1 MTISSANRL
10 ELQQIIQSVSY
21 DRGVE
26 REVVIEAIE
35 EAISKAARQ
44 RYGQELDIRAK
55 YDEQVG
61 VMNLDR
67 YREIVDVVES
77 PPTQI
82 GLEDARAIDPDA
94 AVGGELCEPMPPVN
108 IEEMDRIIVQNAIQV
123 ILQRIREAER
133 ERQYE
138 EFKDQVGQI
147 IFGTVNREEFGNIIV
162 DVAVGEAMIPKSQ
175 RIGRETPIK
184 GERIRAIVTE
194 VSRELRGPQVRLS
207 RTSPEFLK
215 ELFRNEVPE
224 FYDGSIDIVRVAR
237 DPGSRAKI
245 AVVSY
250 DSSIDPVGACVGMRG
265 SRVQAVVN
273 ELQGERIDV
282 IPWMDEMYD
291 LVTESLR
298 PAKVLYGL
306 RDKDGNP
313 STVVVPDT
321 MLALAIGSRGQ
332 NVRLARSLTQ
342 LDLTILT
349 ESEDKARREAEVLA
363 YQQTLM
369 EQINIDSELASYLVA
384 DGMVSV
390 AVIVA
395 STIEQ
400 LEMCEGIDA
409 DIAAALQERAR
420 DYIEKEA
427 KEAMAEAR
435 RYGLEDD
442 LAEFEQLSPQMLL
455 ELARNDIPSLRAFA
469 ECATWELVG
478 GVTYE
483 RGQKIKDD
491 GILETFDLSN
501 DEAEMMIM
509 TARAMIGIISTE
521 ELMNHIGT
529 EAVAEDAGEVDESW
543 PTDMV

>member
-26 REVVIEAIE
+26 REVVIGAIE
-35 EAISKAARQ
+35 EAISKAAQQ
-44 RYGQELDIRAK
+44 RYGQELDIRAR
-55 YDEQVG
+55 YDEMVG
-61 VMNLDR
+61 VMNLNR
-67 YREIVDVVES
+67 YREIVDVVDNPHS
-77 PPTQI
+77 QI
-82 GLEDARAIDPDA
+82 GLEDARELDPEA
-94 AVGGELCEPMPPVN
+94 RIGAELCEQMPPVN

-133 ERQYE
+133 ARQYE

-147 IFGTVNREEFGNIIV
+147 VSGTVNREEFGNIIV
-162 DVAVGEAMIPKSQ
+162 DVSVGEAVIPKSQ
-175 RIGRETPIK
+175 RIGRETPMK
-184 GERIRAIVTE
+184 GERVRAIVTE
-194 VSRELRGPQVRLS
+194 VNRELKGHQVRLS

-306 RDKDGNP
+306 RDKEGSP
-313 STVVVPDT
+313 STVVVPDA

-349 ESEDKARREAEVLA
+349 ETEANQRREEDAIK

-369 EQINIDSELASYLVA
+369 EQINIDGELAGYLVA
-384 DGMVSV
+384 DGFVSV
-390 AVIVA
+390 DVIV
-395 STIEQ
+395 SSSIDQ

-420 DYIEKEA
+420 EYLELEA
-427 KEAMAEAR
+427 REAMEEAR
-435 RYGLEDD
+435 RYGLQDD
-442 LAEFEQLSPQMLL
+442 LAEFEQLTPKMLL
-455 ELARNDIPSLRAFA
+455 ALAENDITTLRGFA
-469 ECATWELVG
+469 ECAAWELTG
-478 GVTYE
+478 GVTVE
-483 RGQKIKDD
+483 RGQKIRDD
-491 GILETFDLSN
+491 GILEMFDLSN
-501 DEAEMMIM
+501 DEAEMLIM

-521 ELMNHIGT
+521 ELMQQV
-529 EAVAEDAGEVDESW
+529 AVQRAEDDAGMADEPW
-543 PTDMV
+543 PPSMS

>member
-26 REVVIEAIE
+26 REVVVEAIE

-55 YDEQVG
+55 YDELVG
-61 VMNLDR
+61 VMKLDR
-67 YREIVDVVES
+67 HRGIVEVVEN
-77 PPTQI
+77 PHTQI
-82 GLEDARAIDPDA
+82 DLEEARSLDPDA
-94 AVGGELCEPMPPVN
+94 ALGGELCEPMPPVN

-147 IFGTVNREEFGNIIV
+147 IFGAVNREEFGNIIV
-162 DVAVGEAMIPKSQ
+162 DVSVGEAVIPKSQ
-175 RIGRETPIK
+175 RIGRETPLK

-313 STVVVPDT
+313 STVVVPDS

-349 ESEDKARREAEVLA
+349 ESEDKARRETEVEEF
-363 YQQTLM
+363 QQTLM
-369 EQINIDSELASYLVA
+369 KQINIDGELASYLVA
-384 DGMVSV
+384 DGVVSV
-390 AVIVA
+390 DVIVS
-395 STIEQ
+395 STIDQ

-420 DYIEKEA
+420 EYIEREA

-455 ELARNDIPSLRAFA
+455 ELARNGITSLRGFA

-491 GILETFDLSN
+491 GILESFDLSN
-501 DEAEMMIM
+501 DEAEMLIM

-521 ELMNHIGT
+521 ELMSHIET
-529 EAVAEDAGEVDESW
+529 EEITEDAGEGDESW
-543 PTDMV
+543 PAEMA

>member
-26 REVVIEAIE
+26 REVVVEAIE

-55 YDEQVG
+55 YDELVG
-61 VMNLDR
+61 VMKLDR
-67 YREIVDVVES
+67 HRGIVEVVEN
-77 PPTQI
+77 PHTQI
-82 GLEDARAIDPDA
+82 NLEEARSLDPDA
-94 AVGGELCEPMPPVN
+94 ALGGELCEPMPPVN

-147 IFGTVNREEFGNIIV
+147 IFGAVNREEFGNIIV
-162 DVAVGEAMIPKSQ
+162 DVSVGEAVIPKSQ

-313 STVVVPDT
+313 STVVVPDS

-349 ESEDKARREAEVLA
+349 ESEDKARRETEVEEF
-363 YQQTLM
+363 QQTLM
-369 EQINIDSELASYLVA
+369 KQINIDGELASYLVA
-384 DGMVSV
+384 DGVVSV
-390 AVIVA
+390 DVIVS
-395 STIEQ
+395 STIDQ

-420 DYIEKEA
+420 EYIEKEA

-455 ELARNDIPSLRAFA
+455 ELARNGITSLRGFA

-491 GILETFDLSN
+491 GILESFDLSN
-501 DEAEMMIM
+501 DEAEMLIM

-521 ELMNHIGT
+521 ELMSHIET
-529 EAVAEDAGEVDESW
+529 EEVNEDAGEGDESW
-543 PTDMV
+543 PAEMA

>member
-26 REVVIEAIE
+26 REVVVEAIE

-55 YDEQVG
+55 YDELVG
-61 VMNLDR
+61 VMKLDR
-67 YREIVDVVES
+67 HRGIVEVVEN
-77 PPTQI
+77 PHTQI
-82 GLEDARAIDPDA
+82 NLEEARSLDPDA
-94 AVGGELCEPMPPVN
+94 ALGGELCEPMPPVN

-147 IFGTVNREEFGNIIV
+147 IFGAVNREEFGNIIV
-162 DVAVGEAMIPKSQ
+162 DVSVGEAVIPKSQ

-313 STVVVPDT
+313 STVVVPDS

-349 ESEDKARREAEVLA
+349 ESEDKARRETEVEEF
-363 YQQTLM
+363 QQTLM
-369 EQINIDSELASYLVA
+369 KQINIDGELASYLVA
-384 DGMVSV
+384 DGVVSV
-390 AVIVA
+390 DVIVS
-395 STIEQ
+395 STIDQ

-420 DYIEKEA
+420 EYIEKEA

-455 ELARNDIPSLRAFA
+455 ELARNGITSLRGFA

-491 GILETFDLSN
+491 GILESFDLSN
-501 DEAEMMIM
+501 DEAEMLIM

-521 ELMNHIGT
+521 ELMSHIET
-529 EAVAEDAGEVDESW
+529 EEITEDAGEGDESW
-543 PTDMV
+543 PAEMA